1 MTEGISETCS
11 SPNRIQWHAIW
22 ASGSAAAAS
31 KETSLPAAALSRA
44 GGTDVVAGWF
54 VPGWGLQWKGPHA
67 GSKLL
72 THFPVDVVE
81 ASGETFVWGVLV
93 WPVAPAR

>member
-11 SPNRIQWHAIW
+11 SPNRTQWHAIW

-31 KETSLPAAALSRA
+31 KEMSLPAGPLSRA
-44 GGTDVVAGWF
+44 GETDVLRGWV
-54 VPGWGLQWKGPHA
+54 VPRSGLQWKGPHA

-72 THFPVDVVE
+72 THLPVDGVR
-81 ASGETFVWGVLV
+81 ASGETFVEGGLVL
-93 WPVAPAR
+93 PAAPGR